1 MPEEIFQ
8 SLAEANQWYE
18 LSYGKDDVTKDAKNL
33 IKTIFQAPE
42 AAVFIV
48 GTGNAANA
56 LALPT
61 LANPWDTIFCT
72 PIAHLHEHEC
82 NTPELFS
89 GGCKLTLVEGKDK
102 ITPDSLAKAIQAQ
115 ERCGVHSLQ
124 RGPVSI
130 TQLNEKDT
138 AYSLQ
143 EL

>member
-8 SLAEANQWYE
+8 ALAEANQWYE

-61 LANPWDTIFCT
+61 LANPWDKIFCT
-72 PIAHLHEHEC
+72 PIAHLHKHEC

-89 GGCKLTLVEGKDK
+89 GGCKLTLAEEEDKDYSGQPFQK
-102 ITPDSLAKAIQAQ
+102 IQAQ
-115 ERCGVHSLQ
+115 ERRGVHGPQ
-124 RGPVSI
+124 RRPVSI
-130 TQLNEKDT
+130 TQLNEKDI

-143 EL
+143 K